1 MNGLDTAMI
10 RELWHFTKKNGAFTS
25 ATIQIHEDNKGILS
39 ITNDNR
45 VIDVNIGLQALAC
58 SIFSH

>member
-1 MNGLDTAMI
+1 MI
-10 RELWHFTKKNGAFTS
+10 RELWHFTKKNGALTS
-25 ATIQIHEDNKGILS
+25 AILLIHEDNKGILS

>member
-1 MNGLDTAMI
+1 MI

-25 ATIQIHEDNKGILS
+25 AIVRIHEDNKGILS